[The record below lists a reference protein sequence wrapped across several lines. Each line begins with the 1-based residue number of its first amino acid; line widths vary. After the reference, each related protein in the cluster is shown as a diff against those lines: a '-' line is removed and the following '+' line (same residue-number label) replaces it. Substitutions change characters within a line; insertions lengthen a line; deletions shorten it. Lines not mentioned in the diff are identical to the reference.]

1 MVGFFDAS
9 NALAGVA
16 DLVADLLAPGVW
28 HVGLFIVATERHGRG
43 DAQALWQALAG
54 WMQQQGAQWLR
65 LGVVENNPRGLRFWR
80 RQGFI
85 PLRDREGVEIAG
97 RLHRVHVLARPV
109 GVGLIE
115 DYLALV
121 PRDAPQRVGRTV
133 ASSACCIGPDRFL
146 DLANAT
152 AVSKED
158 VRIAWERTYAELH
171 VQLHALLRQARCTW
185 CSGFR
190 AEASRPGCCGTRAR
204 SATGPC
210 CSKVRCRRDAT
221 ARVRWPLRDKPAADV
236 SRCGSTRLSSWRSSA
251 MRAGPHCAH
260 RPSCNRA
267 CAGCHGAP
275 DG

>member
-1 MVGFFDAS
+1 MNLFAAPPFSARELAREDIAPLQAFFEANPAYFECIGGSPAGAGEAAELFDDGPPAGWPFTRRWLIGFFDAS

-115 DYLALV
+115 DYVALV
-121 PRDAPQRVGRTV
+121 PRDAPEPEEPVGAPAAGASPAVSLAPVV
-133 ASSACCIGPDRFL
+133 AADCNALGSSAG
-146 DLANAT
+146 A
-152 AVSKED
+152 S
-158 VRIAWERTYAELH
+158 
-171 VQLHALLRQARCTW
+171 AR
-185 CSGFR
+185 R
-190 AEASRPGCCGTRAR
+190 
-204 SATGPC
+204 
-210 CSKVRCRRDAT
+210 
-221 ARVRWPLRDKPAADV
+221 
-236 SRCGSTRLSSWRSSA
+236 
-251 MRAGPHCAH
+251 
-260 RPSCNRA
+260 
-267 CAGCHGAP
+267 
-275 DG
+275 